1 MLMMHF
7 RNDICMWRWNLDNFQ
22 KALKINKNVN
32 KSGESILFLI
42 RKLLINKLLISNFLL
57 KNTYKKII

>member
-22 KALKINKNVN
+22 KAIKINKNVN

-42 RKLLINKLLISNFLL
+42 RKLLINKQLPV
-57 KNTYKKII
+57 KKYI

>member
-42 RKLLINKLLISNFLL
+42 RKLLINKLLISNFPL